1 MSSKDW
7 FRLGAF
13 VISETAAS
21 ELKEIGELA
30 EEGHSCELPQRVTLP
45 TACDDMDYWGC
56 LRLPKLNTLCLFY
69 GNEI

>member
-1 MSSKDW
+1 MSSKAW
-7 FRLGAF
+7 FRLGDF

-30 EEGHSCELPQRVTLP
+30 EEGHSCELSQRATLP
-45 TACDDMDYWGC
+45 TACGDMDYCGC
-56 LRLPKLNTLCLFY
+56 LTLPKLNTLCLFY